1 LFFDLPIQN
10 AILCLLAMLDIRLL
24 GKFEI
29 LDGGKPVAITSR
41 PAQSLF
47 AYLILSAGTAH
58 RREKLAGMLW
68 PDSLEETARD
78 NLRHALW
85 RVRKALPSGIK
96 AEYLLTD
103 DLTISFNASAEYW
116 LDASQL
122 EKLSENSSADELMGV
137 LSEYQGELLPGFY
150 DEWVVLE
157 REHLYSIFE
166 NHMTRLMS
174 LLQEEK
180 RWQDILDW
188 GERWIKLGQKPEPAY
203 RALMAAHA
211 AKGDMSKVAATYER
225 CVKSLKEFGMEPSE
239 QTRALYERLK
249 ARKETSEM
257 GSTVSVG
264 EKRKEILKTNL
275 PVPITSFIGR
285 EKEVEAI
292 IKLLGKNRLVT
303 LAGAGG
309 VGKTRLAIQSSNK
322 LLNKFKDGVWWID
335 LVGLSDPALVFQA
348 VAKVLDVREVPNQ
361 PLIETLVEEFQTK
374 QVLLVLDNC
383 EHLILACAQLA
394 DRLLSGTKVLKIL
407 ATSRE
412 ALDILG
418 ESVLLVPS
426 LSLPDV
432 QDSVTVKELS
442 KSESVRLFIERAT
455 VMQPQFNLT
464 DQNANAVMQICRRLS
479 GMPLAIE
486 LAAARIKMMKVN
498 EIATRLDDRFSLLTS
513 GNRSALPRQQT
524 LRAAI
529 DWSHDL
535 LTQPE
540 RVLFRRLAIFA
551 GGFTLDA
558 AESICSH
565 KELKRSDVLDLLGRL
580 VDKSLVVVDAAATDK
595 QSRYRFL
602 ETIREYALEK
612 MKTGGEET
620 TIQDRHLEYFTR
632 LAEETE
638 PHLYAPEQAEWFARA
653 DTEIDNL
660 RAALDW
666 SIAVAGAEANE
677 TRIRNGLLLVGVLSW
692 FWQKGYSYEISERL
706 KNMLSHKTAG
716 MQTIA
721 RARALTVAGF
731 LQWSLGNF
739 VEARP
744 YLVEALEIARNHEDK
759 LALGWALVHLGTVLS
774 ALEEYDLAQSLL
786 EECVAITKDFRNAG
800 ITVAG
805 MALSFLGDIYVVRN
819 DEVHAREVYEEGIK
833 LLRETNN
840 SNNLAYSV
848 RRLGYL
854 AVKEA
859 DYKRA
864 NVLFRESLIRN
875 QELGHQI
882 GITAAMAGLA
892 ELAQAVGKFSRAAQL
907 YGIIGARLA
916 VLSLPLYI
924 TDQVEFN
931 RGVSA
936 LRVRLDEKTCAKF
949 WTKGKAMSLERG
961 VVFALEEV

>member
-1 LFFDLPIQN
+1 
-10 AILCLLAMLDIRLL
+10 MLEVRLL
-24 GKFEI
+24 GTFDIKYKKKSI
-29 LDGGKPVAITSR
+29 NITSR
-41 PAQSLF
+41 PAQTLF
-47 AYLILSAGTAH
+47 AYLILNAGTVH

-85 RVRKALPSGIK
+85 RMRKALES
-96 AEYLLTD
+96 ASSVRFLNAD
-103 DLTISFNASAEYW
+103 DLTIGFERSSDYW
-116 LDASQL
+116 LDTAAL
-122 EKLSENSSADELMGV
+122 EKLSDNASADELMAV

-150 DEWVVLE
+150 DEWVMLE
-157 REHLYSIFE
+157 REHLSSIFE
-166 NHMTRLMS
+166 HHMARLLS
-174 LLQEEK
+174 LLQDEK
-180 RWQDILDW
+180 RWLDILDW

-203 RALMAAHA
+203 RALMSAHA

-225 CVKSLKEFGMEPSE
+225 CVKSLKEFGIEPSE
-239 QTRALYERLK
+239 QTRALYARLK
-249 ARKETSEM
+249 AGKEKGEM
-257 GSTVSVG
+257 EPAVVVA
-264 EKRKEILKTNL
+264 EKRKNPRKTNL

-285 EKEVEAI
+285 EKEVEEVV
-292 IKLLGKNRLVT
+292 KMVGKNHLVT
-303 LAGAGG
+303 LAGSGG

-322 LLNKFKDGVWWID
+322 LLDKFKDGVWWID
-335 LVGLSDPALVFQA
+335 LVGLSDPALVPQA
-348 VAKVLDVREVPNQ
+348 VAKVVDLHEVPNQ
-361 PLIETLVEEFQTK
+361 PLIETLVEELQTK

-394 DRLLSGTKVLKIL
+394 DRLLSGTKFLKIL

-418 ESVLLVPS
+418 ETVWLVPS
-426 LSLPDV
+426 LSLPDAR
-432 QDSVTVKELS
+432 DSVTIKKLS
-442 KSESVRLFIERAT
+442 KSESIHLFMERAT
-455 VMQPQFNLT
+455 VMQPRFTLT
-464 DQNANAVMQICRRLS
+464 DQNANAVVQICRRLS

-486 LAAARIKMMKVN
+486 LAAARVKMMTVD
-498 EIATRLDDRFSLLTS
+498 EIASRLDDRFSLLTS

-524 LRAAI
+524 LRATI

-535 LTQPE
+535 LSEPE
-540 RVLFRRLAIFA
+540 RVLFRRLAVFA
-551 GGFTLDA
+551 GGFRLDA

-565 KELKRSDVLDLLGRL
+565 DELKRSDILDLLGRL
-580 VDKSLVVVDAAATDK
+580 VDKSLVVVDSAAGGQT
-595 QSRYRFL
+595 RYRFL
-602 ETIREYALEK
+602 ETIREYGFDKLKNA
-612 MKTGGEET
+612 GEEALVR
-620 TIQDRHLEYFTR
+620 DHHLEFFMR
-632 LAEETE
+632 LAVETE
-638 PHLYAPEQAEWFARA
+638 PHLYAPEQTEWFARTDA
-653 DTEIDNL
+653 EIDNL

-666 SIAVAGAEANE
+666 SITGTEENE

-692 FWQKGYSYEISERL
+692 FWQKGYSYEFSERL
-706 KNMLSHKTAG
+706 KNMLAHTTAD

-721 RARALTVAGF
+721 RARALIAEGF
-731 LQWSLGNF
+731 LHWSLGNF

-759 LALGWALVHLGTVLS
+759 LTLGWALVHLGTVLS

-786 EECVAITKDFRNAG
+786 EECVAITKGFRNVG

-854 AVKEA
+854 TVKEA
-859 DYKRA
+859 DYERA

-907 YGIIGARLA
+907 YGIIEDRLA

-924 TDQVEFN
+924 TDQVELD
-931 RGVSA
+931 RGISA
-936 LRVRLDEKTCAKF
+936 LRARLDERSFAKS
-949 WTKGKAMSLERG
+949 WAKGKTMALDQAIA
-961 VVFALEEV
+961 FALEET